1 MLEKQIEAYLV
12 KKVKEKGGIAYKFTS
27 PQNRGVCDRIVVLPG
42 RVIFV
47 EVKQPKGK
55 LSELQKRFEDTIT
68 GYDLEYACLWDK
80 DDVDNFMRGLE

>member
-1 MLEKQIEAYLV
+1 MLEKEIEKYLV
-12 KKVKEKGGIAYKFTS
+12 QRVKAKGGIAYKFVS

-55 LSELQKRFEDTIT
+55 LTELQKLFANTIL
-68 GYDLEYACLWDK
+68 GYGLGYLCIWSKE
-80 DDVDNFMRGLE
+80 DVDTWMAQL